1 MLFFMPCFSL
11 VVRNLSA
18 RLRTLAHM
26 QVKARRRLAALR
38 TVAEKNEEIAQ
49 AITIDAVDNEAVEEV
64 RCEALEEVSATT
76 KILGMFSAV
85 LCRCSCTRECPIE
98 YVMYLLLCF
107 LSPQPHR

>member
-38 TVAEKNEEIAQ
+38 TVAEKNEEVAQ

-64 RCEALEEVSATT
+64 RYEAFEEVSATT

-85 LCRCSCTRECPIE
+85 YVDAHAHENARLSTSCTC
-98 YVMYLLLCF
+98 CCAF
-107 LSPQPHR
+107 